1 MKHLLSHVLYLQITV
16 NALRGFLNC
25 HQTLWHTGN
34 WHHIF
39 PPLLYVSL
47 LQAVSQICK
56 FTWCLPFSF
65 SSFPN
70 KMCGMC
76 GCDLC
81 FGRWRVL
88 AVFSWPGKWRKPQ
101 RSVKTSSRQPAA
113 YWTMCSSLSSE
124 TTRRCRYF
132 YSPSD
137 VSRDIFT
144 VYAGHCMFK
153 ESLRAEKV
161 IITACNPL

>member
-1 MKHLLSHVLYLQITV
+1 MLSVASLTV
-16 NALRGFLNC
+16 IR
-25 HQTLWHTGN
+25 HYDTLATGIIYF
-34 WHHIF
+34 HRFYMFHSFKQF
-39 PPLLYVSL
+39 PRYVSSL
-47 LQAVSQICK
+47 DAYPSVFLHSQTKCVELK
-56 FTWCLPFSF
+56 VY
-65 SSFPN
+65 
-70 KMCGMC
+70 

-101 RSVKTSSRQPAA
+101 RNVKTSSRQPAA
-113 YWTMCSSLSSE
+113 YWMMCSSLSSE

-153 ESLRAEKV
+153 ESLSAEKV